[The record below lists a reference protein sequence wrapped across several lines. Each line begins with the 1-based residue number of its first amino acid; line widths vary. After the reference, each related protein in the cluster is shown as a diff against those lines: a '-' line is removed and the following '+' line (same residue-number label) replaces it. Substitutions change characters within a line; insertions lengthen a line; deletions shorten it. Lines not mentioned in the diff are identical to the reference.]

1 VTIVDSR
8 TPEWTEGNEWHISD
22 AVTRFDG
29 VEFAGIA
36 GAVRLPNGT
45 TVVAEENGPRLHF
58 FDTTGALVRSVGRRG
73 DGPGEF
79 QIPQFVGHT
88 GDTVW
93 VYDYA
98 HSRVTRFD
106 ATGALLGT
114 VNLTPPLP
122 SALAIGDLDDG
133 SLVLMGQWASD
144 GSRMTQGLVRDSVAV
159 VRYANGMRSDTIAV
173 IPGRE
178 YVRRADETGRM
189 VMSTAVFGRRASAVT
204 WNGQIV
210 LGTQIDRSLRV
221 VGMDGR
227 DRLVLRWPGR
237 DLGLAD
243 TELSEWVENQ
253 VAAARS
259 DQREGLRVVLE
270 SSPRP
275 ERRPA
280 YGRLLASRSG
290 ELWVSEYSA
299 PDVEPAS
306 WDVFSRDG
314 VWLGR
319 VPDPEHLRVLDVGSD
334 WILVARL
341 DSLGVEHLEL
351 RSLRS

>member
-1 VTIVDSR
+1 M
-8 TPEWTEGNEWHISD
+8 
-22 AVTRFDG
+22 RFDG
-29 VEFAGIA
+29 VEFAGIL

-45 TVVAEENGPRLHF
+45 TVVAEENGPRLLF
-58 FDTTGALVRSVGRRG
+58 FDTSGTLVRTVGRRG

-79 QIPQFVGHT
+79 QVPQFLGRT
-88 GDTVW
+88 EDTVW
-93 VYDYA
+93 VYDFS

-106 ATGALLGT
+106 DAGELLGI

-122 SALAIGDLDDG
+122 SALAIGDLRDG
-133 SLVLMGQWASD
+133 SLVLMGQWASN
-144 GSRMTQGLVRDSVAV
+144 GSRNTQGLVRDSVAV
-159 VRYANGMRSDTIAV
+159 VRYAAGIRADTIAV

-210 LGTQIDRSLRV
+210 LGIQNDRSLRV
-221 VGMDGR
+221 IGMDGR
-227 DRLVLRWPGR
+227 DKLVLRWPGP
-237 DLGLAD
+237 DLR
-243 TELSEWVENQ
+243 LSETQISDWVENQ

-259 DQREGLRVVLE
+259 DQRDGLRVVLE

-290 ELWVSEYSA
+290 ELWVAEYAA

-319 VPDPEHLRVLDVGSD
+319 VPNPEQLRILDVGSD
-334 WILVARL
+334 WLLVARL
-341 DSLGVEHLEL
+341 DSLGAEHLEL